1 MAHFAPSTT
10 DRCVLLRFVEDLLE
24 QRDGFLIRLKES
36 EVSHEYYKDRCTKLR
51 AKMRELCTHNG
62 EQLKAMQRKLEQ
74 CQVAEAKGDSM
85 EVAEC
90 VVCWEKP
97 VQVAVVPCGH
107 VCVCLGCS
115 SGLKIC
121 PICRRSA
128 DLKLELFF
136 S

>member
-1 MAHFAPSTT
+1 MAHFVPSTT
-10 DRCVLLRFVEDLLE
+10 DPSVLRRFVEDLLE
-24 QRDGFLIRLKES
+24 QRNCSLMRLKES

-51 AKMRELCTHNG
+51 AKMRELRALND

-74 CQVAEAKGDSM
+74 CEVAEAKDE

-115 SGLKIC
+115 SELKIC
-121 PICRRSA
+121 PMCSRSA